1 MQQHLL
7 YAHILHGGSTLLLAS
22 LLATVLVRGDAM
34 LTQAN
39 FITKVE
45 EEQ

>member
-7 YAHILHGGSTLLLAS
+7 YAHILHRGSTLLLAS

-34 LTQAN
+34 LTQAY
-39 FITKVE
+39 FIARDE
-45 EEQ
+45 EGQ